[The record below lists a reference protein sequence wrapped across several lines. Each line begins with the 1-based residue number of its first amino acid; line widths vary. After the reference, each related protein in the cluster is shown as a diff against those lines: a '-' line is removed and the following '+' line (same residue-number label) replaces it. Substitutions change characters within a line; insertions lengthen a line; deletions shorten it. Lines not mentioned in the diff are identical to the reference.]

1 MSSFLISGAVGILTG
16 YDDADARTEG
26 GSVRVEDGI
35 VTAIGAV
42 TPRAD
47 ERVVDASGAV
57 VTPGLINTHH
67 HLFQSVMK
75 AVPAGLNQP
84 LFTWLRT
91 VPFHYWHRLDE
102 EALRVSAT
110 IGMVELI
117 LSGATTITDHHYICS
132 ERYDYDPA
140 AVLFDVADR
149 LGTRFLLEQITSQNR
164 FGFDW

>member
-1 MSSFLISGAVGILTG
+1 MSSFLISGAVGILKG

-75 AVPAGLNQP
+75 AVPPFRAPSTPTRSPP
-84 LFTWLRT
+84 LRRSRWTAFWPRSKTYSIAMPILVQSRCARSRWPR
-91 VPFHYWHRLDE
+91 PHRRSMC
-102 EALRVSAT
+102 AR
-110 IGMVELI
+110 
-117 LSGATTITDHHYICS
+117 
-132 ERYDYDPA
+132 R
-140 AVLFDVADR
+140 
-149 LGTRFLLEQITSQNR
+149 N
-164 FGFDW
+164 